1 MVQASIT
8 YGDRVIDVKEPTID
22 MWSRLA
28 LYKDVLDEGEFL
40 IRMIMESTGLDKKEV
55 LNADWYD
62 IMQVGNNLTDYLLK
76 QSDEFH
82 PTFEF
87 KGIKYT
93 FLDLANLTFGEF
105 IDIDT
110 ILSRSDIER
119 RSQLNL
125 MMAMFY
131 REVGADGKI
140 TPYDASKVAERAELF
155 KDLPIKYVHGSMSF
169 FLRLEKRL
177 HEPTLRYLVRLQIK
191 MWMIRIKKLRMRALR
206 SIGGGLVY
214 LWYSPMRIYQKLMGS
229 QNTR

>member
-8 YGDRVIDVKEPTID
+8 YGDKDVEVKEPTIE

-40 IRMIMESTGLDKKEV
+40 IRLIMESTGLTKDEV
-55 LNADWYD
+55 MDADWYD
-62 IMQVGNNLTDYLLK
+62 IMQVGNSLTDYLLK

-87 KGIKYT
+87 KGTKYT

-110 ILSRSDIER
+110 LLSRSDIER

-125 MMAMFY
+125 MMSMFY
-131 REVGADGKI
+131 REIGEDGKI
-140 TPYDASKVAERAELF
+140 VPYDASKVNERAELF
-155 KDLPIKYVHGSMSF
+155 KALPIKYVHGSMSF
-169 FLRLEKRL
+169 FLRLEKQLR
-177 HEPTLRYLVRLQIK
+177 EPSLRFLVRVRIK
-191 MWMIRIKKLRMRALR
+191 MWMIRIKRQRMRVLQ
-206 SIGGGLVY
+206 SIGGGLAY
-214 LWYSPMRIYQKLMGS
+214 LWYLPTRIYRRLRGQ
-229 QNTR
+229 QNTH